1 MISTTSISPTS
12 KLISIAGQVGH
23 DPATKSTPS
32 GLGPQIEV
40 ALSNLATCLRAAGAT
55 KTDIISV
62 RQYVVD
68 MLPQDPVRAKLY
80 TEWMEGHMPP
90 STLIGVQ
97 SLATKELLYEI
108 EVLVIV
114 SQGR

>member
-1 MISTTSISPTS
+1 MLSTTPITPTS

-23 DPATKSTPS
+23 DPVTKTTPS
-32 GLGPQIEV
+32 GLGPQISL
-40 ALSNLATCLRAAGAT
+40 ALSNLATCLNAAGAT

-80 TEWMEGHMPP
+80 TEWMEGHRPP

-97 SLATKELLYEI
+97 SLATRDFLYEI
-108 EVLVIV
+108 EVMVVV
-114 SQGR
+114 SEG